1 MPASSSVAGL
11 RQPCADGQSTDA
23 IIFRSGAHSIRA
35 FPIVCTE
42 KSSSFDRRTALL
54 DLEGGSKAPPQIG
67 TSARVSS
74 CARMFGWLRSIAAVL
89 GPVIL
94 GVVIFATL
102 SPNHL
107 RPRIGES
114 ADVERFLAFAALC
127 GAFVFA
133 YPHRCRLVLCLI
145 LVGGGALEAIQN
157 LVPGRHGT
165 FADFA
170 TKAFGSIAGAVIAIT
185 LDQIARLIE
194 RPATED

>member
-1 MPASSSVAGL
+1 
-11 RQPCADGQSTDA
+11 
-23 IIFRSGAHSIRA
+23 
-35 FPIVCTE
+35 
-42 KSSSFDRRTALL
+42 LL
-54 DLEGGSKAPPQIG
+54 DLEGGSKVPPQIEERA
-67 TSARVSS
+67 TSAPVSS
-74 CARMFGWLRSIAAVL
+74 CAARMLCWFRSIAAVL

-94 GVVIFATL
+94 SVVIFTTV
-102 SPNHL
+102 SPDNL
-107 RPRIGES
+107 RPRTGEP

-157 LVPGRHGT
+157 LLPDRHGT

-170 TKAFGSIAGAVIAIT
+170 TKAFGSIAGTAIAIT

-194 RPATED
+194 PPAADRD